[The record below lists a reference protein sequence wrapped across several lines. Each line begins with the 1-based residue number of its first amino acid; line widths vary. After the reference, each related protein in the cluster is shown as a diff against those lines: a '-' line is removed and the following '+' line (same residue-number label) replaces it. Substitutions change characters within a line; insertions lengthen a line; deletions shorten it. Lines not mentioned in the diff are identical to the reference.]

1 MNGWKTAMSTAGT
14 HADAQ
19 DNLAL
24 WARYGDLYNE
34 FVRPDRKYTI
44 SHYLRTQWAPLLGP
58 ARLWFVVALRQR
70 CFWNDKQ
77 DWCIVDRQTLARES
91 GLSLRTVKRII
102 AEGQTDSTAHSSPE
116 PSSPEPR
123 SINYVSRFFTRTRRR
138 RYSQRAARTVTAPNR
153 YQVLLDDPLT
163 PAGQDRL
170 ALYLRRM
177 VTGGSPAT
185 TLNVLQDLC
194 TCPDA
199 ALRDR
204 LRAPGRDAPAIPPAD
219 FVLDVVK
226 ACCPLPPQEKALY
239 AEIAH
244 AASRL
249 HNRLTRPEHVYM
261 GNQYFRL
268 TWLPL
273 LGPTLA
279 LLIVNLRARCYW
291 NERTGELRNV
301 CQASWAALARETG
314 CTMRQLRNLRR
325 DPHLGRFVTTL
336 EGGRGRALSQFRVE
350 MIDPLTKED
359 QRRFDRACQA
369 LPAQV
374 IDPETGQL
382 GMYALLNAEILAPSG
397 DASLAGT
404 PAPAA
409 ESRPDRAQ
417 RQTTEEEN
425 AEILAPSGDASPAG
439 TPAPAAESH
448 PDCAQRQTTEE
459 ENAEILAPSN
469 PEILARPMRKF
480 WPAEGLNAEILAPQC
495 GNFGPHLKLL
505 IITPALKGPAA
516 TTVDLSPPETS
527 GEQVSALDEELL
539 AVAILDRLLATLAIQ
554 EPNRGKLMAR
564 RPRCDHV
571 VAWGLYALT
580 QRGLSRN
587 KSGYVYKRLLAADPP
602 PADLLTIATLNPVE
616 WRLFYRARRTQ
627 QLHLVSEPDL
637 KWKYALWT
645 EWFDPVWEDLV
656 FDLDLPSLPPDRLL
670 PEEEGEEWMAAA
682 SDGAPALDLVPDAVR
697 ALLLGDETVEQA
709 GDRWSVST
717 PDLYR
722 AYLLARA
729 SVQGTAAP
737 VDVYLVDGY
746 GQRHPLNAEIL
757 ALSEVV
763 PLEDRAWRAAVE
775 ELRWQ
780 MSRAVYDRWWAEVR
794 PLGILHARE
803 AQGEDVCVVLGTP
816 TRATREWLTARQ
828 SAMVARTLSGILG
841 KPVQVR
847 FVVCVAEAER
857 VPEG

>member
-1 MNGWKTAMSTAGT
+1 MSTVGT

-19 DNLAL
+19 NNLAL

-34 FVRPDRKYTI
+34 IVRPDRKYTI

-77 DWCIVDRQTLARES
+77 DWCIVDRQTLAQES
-91 GLSLRTVKRII
+91 GLSLRTVKRMI
-102 AEGQTDSTAHSSPE
+102 AEGQADSTE
-116 PSSPEPR
+116 QSSPEPR

-138 RYSQRAARTVTAPNR
+138 RYSQRAGRTVTAPNR
-153 YQVLLDDPLT
+153 YQVLSDDPLT
-163 PAGQDRL
+163 PADQDRL
-170 ALYLRRM
+170 ALYLRRT
-177 VTGGSPAT
+177 VTGSSPAT

-204 LRAPGRDAPAIPPAD
+204 LRAPGQDAPALPSAD

-226 ACCPLPPQEKALY
+226 ACCPLPPQKEALY
-239 AEIAH
+239 AEIAR

-325 DPHLGRFVTTL
+325 DPHLGRFVTAL
-336 EGGRGRALSQFRVE
+336 KSGRGRAPSQFRVE
-350 MIDPLTKED
+350 MIDPLTEQD
-359 QRRFDRACQA
+359 QRRFDHACQT

-397 DASLAGT
+397 HAPPAGP
-404 PAPAA
+404 PAPVA
-409 ESRPDRAQ
+409 ESHPDRAQ
-417 RQTTEEEN
+417 RQTTE
-425 AEILAPSGDASPAG
+425 A
-439 TPAPAAESH
+439 
-448 PDCAQRQTTEE
+448 

-480 WPAEGLNAEILAPQC
+480 WPSEGLNAEILAPQC

-505 IITPALKGPAA
+505 IITPSLKGPAA
-516 TTVDLSPPETS
+516 ITVNLSSPGTL
-527 GEQVSALDEELL
+527 GERVSALDEELL
-539 AVAILDRLLATLAIQ
+539 AVAVLNRLLATLAIQ
-554 EPNRGKLMAR
+554 EPNRSKLMAR

-587 KSGYVYKRLLAADPP
+587 KAGYVYKRLLNGDHP
-602 PADLLTIATLNPVE
+602 PADLLTIAALNPVE
-616 WRLFYRARRTQ
+616 WRLFYRARRTRQ
-627 QLHLVSEPDL
+627 PHLVSEPDL

-656 FDLDLPSLPPDRLL
+656 FDLDLPSFAPDRHA
-670 PEEEGEEWMAAA
+670 PGEEGEEWMASAP
-682 SDGAPALDLVPDAVR
+682 DGAPALDLVPDAVR

-729 SVQGTAAP
+729 SAQGTAAP

-746 GQRHPLNAEIL
+746 GQRHLLNAEIL
-757 ALSEVV
+757 AFSEVV

-803 AQGEDVCVVLGTP
+803 AQGEDACVVLGTP
-816 TRATREWLTARQ
+816 TRAAREWLTARQ

-841 KPVQVR
+841 QPVQAR
-847 FVVCVAEAER
+847 FVVCVAEVER